1 MSVISFRV
9 IEPIAHRIREARA
22 RRQPVQLSADQ
33 VALLDEWMQFELE
46 LEADSEW
53 LAQAVARDDRAG
65 FVSLEEA
72 EKELSTLTMT
82 SSQSMSIW
90 SGYPG

>member
-1 MSVISFRV
+1 V

-46 LEADSEW
+46 LQADSEW
-53 LAQAVARDDRAG
+53 LAQAVAMDDRAG
-65 FVSLEEA
+65 FVGLEEA
-72 EKELSTLTMT
+72 EGATPIE
-82 SSQSMSIW
+82 Q
-90 SGYPG
+90 

>member
-1 MSVISFRV
+1 MSVISYRV
-9 IEPIAHRIREARA
+9 IEPIAQRIREARA

-53 LAQAVARDDRAG
+53 LAQAVARDDRAR

-82 SSQSMSIW
+82 SS
-90 SGYPG
+90 